1 MCSFCEIQQEMRA
14 STQLAYASIENAE
27 NVLSSSSSVSSSFTS
42 SVSSSSSLKAVTES
56 SLAACKDV
64 FGDIKRSFLEQQTQA
79 LLLKHLRVAGSATT
93 MNVVLADLDMQQALA
108 AAQHENAKKITKAA
122 KLNVLEEQA
131 ATLALCSS
139 IADTSRAVKDGRNQL
154 SKNLS
159 LVRAALDEAE
169 ANIGLSD
176 GYSVDVCVDDSN
188 TSNNSAS
195 LSHVRI
201 TSADEARVL
210 IAKQTALA
218 EAFSQR
224 SARLASILNSAQSAS
239 SNDKDIIKALERKL
253 DALEARKKELEM
265 VGKDEARRA
274 TKAAQHFNALSSVL
288 QECVE

>member
-1 MCSFCEIQQEMRA
+1 MSLRA

-188 TSNNSAS
+188 TSAS
-195 LSHVRI
+195 SSHVRI

-210 IAKQTALA
+210 TAKQTALA

-239 SNDKDIIKALERKL
+239 SNDKDIIKALERQL

>member
-1 MCSFCEIQQEMRA
+1 MRA

-93 MNVVLADLDMQQALA
+93 MSVVLADLDMQQALA

-188 TSNNSAS
+188 TSAS
-195 LSHVRI
+195 SSHVRI

-210 IAKQTALA
+210 TAKQTALA

-224 SARLASILNSAQSAS
+224 SARLASILNSAHSAS
-239 SNDKDIIKALERKL
+239 SNDKDVIKALERQL

>member
-1 MCSFCEIQQEMRA
+1 MSLRA

-188 TSNNSAS
+188 TSAS
-195 LSHVRI
+195 SSHVRI

-210 IAKQTALA
+210 TAKQTALA

-224 SARLASILNSAQSAS
+224 SARLASILNSAHSAS
-239 SNDKDIIKALERKL
+239 SNDKDVIKALERQL

>member
-93 MNVVLADLDMQQALA
+93 MSVVLADLDMQQALA

-188 TSNNSAS
+188 TSAS
-195 LSHVRI
+195 SSHVRI

-210 IAKQTALA
+210 TAKQTALA

-224 SARLASILNSAQSAS
+224 SARLASILNSAHSAS
-239 SNDKDIIKALERKL
+239 SNDKDVIKALERQL